1 MSFVFH
7 PSQISDHLMQ
17 LRLITEER
25 DGEILKIKRLYYGI
39 KLEDG

>member
-1 MSFVFH
+1 
-7 PSQISDHLMQ
+7 MQ
-17 LRLITEER
+17 VRLITEDR